1 MDNIQVVTL
10 PSLKPISKDAIPRAL
25 EKAERYRMLNEPFFA
40 ESICLD
46 VLAADP
52 EHGKA
57 LAIYVLSLTDQ
68 FKTNASTGIPK
79 AKAAIA
85 KMKTDFDKLYYAGIV
100 SERRAVALLE
110 RSPAGASA
118 AAWFHLKDAMG
129 FYEKA
134 DAVQADQTNDD
145 ALLRYNTC
153 LRLISHYRLT
163 EPPPESRD
171 FPLE

>member
-1 MDNIQVVTL
+1 MST
-10 PSLKPISKDAIPRAL
+10 LKPISRDAIPRAL

-46 VLAADP
+46 VLTADP
-52 EHGKA
+52 EHARA

-68 FKTNASTGIPK
+68 FKTSAAGGVPK

-85 KMKTDFDKLYYAGIV
+85 KLKTDFDRLYYSGIV
-100 SERRAVALLE
+100 GERRAVALLE

-118 AAWFHLKDAMG
+118 AAWHHLQEAMA

-134 DAVQADQTNDD
+134 DAAQADATNDD

-153 LRLISHYRLT
+153 VRLIAHYRLS
-163 EPPPESRD
+163 EPPPDSRD

>member
-1 MDNIQVVTL
+1 MTA
-10 PSLKPISKDAIPRAL
+10 LKPISRDAIPRAL

-46 VLAADP
+46 VLLADP
-52 EHGKA
+52 EHARA

-68 FKTNASTGIPK
+68 FKVSATSGVPK

-85 KMKTDFDKLYYAGIV
+85 KMKTDFERLYYSGIV

-118 AAWFHLKDAMG
+118 AAWHHLKDAMT

-134 DAVQADQTNDD
+134 DAAQADATNDD

-153 LRLISHYRLT
+153 VRLIAHYRLR
-163 EPPPESRD
+163 EPLPESRD